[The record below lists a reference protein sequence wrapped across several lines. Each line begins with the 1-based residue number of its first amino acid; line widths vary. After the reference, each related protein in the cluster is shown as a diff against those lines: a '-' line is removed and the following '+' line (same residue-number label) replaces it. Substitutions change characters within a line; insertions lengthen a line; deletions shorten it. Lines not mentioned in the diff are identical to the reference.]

1 MSSNAAA
8 GTAFPSPPGGFAPA
22 PVQSTRR
29 NMELLLLGFAVI
41 ITTVSLLLVEAS
53 QEQKITLDLAKY
65 ALAYTGLF
73 LIAHL
78 AIRRYAPYADPLLLP
93 IVALLNGLGL
103 VLIHRL
109 DLADEQTA
117 LYNGVEAPSPDANQQ
132 VMWTALAITGFV
144 LLLVFLKDY
153 RLMARFSYTLGL
165 AGLVF
170 LAIPAILPAKFSSVN
185 GAKIWIRLPGF
196 SIQPGEFAKIL
207 LIIFFASVLVAKRDL
222 FTSAGKHFPGHGF
235 SACPRP
241 RSDPARLDRL
251 GGRARLRNRPRYV
264 VAALQ
269 HRAGDA
275 LHRDRTCGLAGDRR
289 RTARHRILLRLQD
302 VRTRARARRHL
313 AGPARR
319 LRQHR
324 LSDLAIAVRP
334 GHRWYRRNR
343 SGQRPPQ
350 PGAVREDGLHHRDHR
365 RRARPDRPGPLC

>member
-1 MSSNAAA
+1 
-8 GTAFPSPPGGFAPA
+8 
-22 PVQSTRR
+22 
-29 NMELLLLGFAVI
+29 MELLLLGFAVI

-170 LAIPAILPAKFSSVN
+170 LAIPAICRRSS
-185 GAKIWIRLPGF
+185 
-196 SIQPGEFAKIL
+196 
-207 LIIFFASVLVAKRDL
+207 
-222 FTSAGKHFPGHGF
+222 
-235 SACPRP
+235 
-241 RSDPARLDRL
+241 
-251 GGRARLRNRPRYV
+251 RA
-264 VAALQ
+264 
-269 HRAGDA
+269 
-275 LHRDRTCGLAGDRR
+275 
-289 RTARHRILLRLQD
+289 
-302 VRTRARARRHL
+302 
-313 AGPARR
+313 
-319 LRQHR
+319 
-324 LSDLAIAVRP
+324 
-334 GHRWYRRNR
+334 
-343 SGQRPPQ
+343 
-350 PGAVREDGLHHRDHR
+350 
-365 RRARPDRPGPLC
+365 